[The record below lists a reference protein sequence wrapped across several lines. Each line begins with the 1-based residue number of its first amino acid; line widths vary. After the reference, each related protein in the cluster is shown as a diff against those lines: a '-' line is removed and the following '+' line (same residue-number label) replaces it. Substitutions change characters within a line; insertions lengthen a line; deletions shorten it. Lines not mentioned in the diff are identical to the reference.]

1 MKCLE
6 TTEANDWIKLNRI
19 HVDELGRQP
28 HSVNGLKKR
37 RFSVP
42 NHAGKHASFCNLVV
56 NSLQPWRRCLLWITQ
71 WGIWESSENWHLY
84 YRLRQ
89 SYDDRR
95 LIEEAPA
102 HFFLDYEG
110 HDLVSFIQIAL
121 SNGWDFSLLTDSGYS
136 SAFVSHDEWIDVVM
150 QDEAELEK
158 ITAKWAEYGI
168 TLRSGVPENT

>member
-1 MKCLE
+1 MKCLKTAAAIE
-6 TTEANDWIKLNRI
+6 WSKLHRI
-19 HVDELGRQP
+19 HVDEQGRQL
-28 HSVNGLKKR
+28 HSVSGLKKR

-42 NHAGKHASFCNLVV
+42 SDASKHASFCNLVA

-71 WGIWESSENWHLY
+71 WGVWESSENWHLY

-89 SYDDRR
+89 SYDDRL

-102 HFFLDYEG
+102 HLFLDYEG

-121 SNGWDFSLLTDSGYS
+121 SNGWDFSLLSDSGYPS
-136 SAFVSHDEWIDVVM
+136 VFASHDEWIEVVM

-158 ITAKWAEYGI
+158 ITAEWVECGI
-168 TLRSGVPENT
+168 KLVSTS